1 MLSQVLNGVLLPA
14 VLVFMLILVNK
25 KSLMGAKRNKTS
37 YNIVAWTL
45 TALATI
51 LTVVMLVG
59 AIRGS

>member
-1 MLSQVLNGVLLPA
+1 LAVLSQVLNGVLLPA

-25 KSLMGAKRNKTS
+25 KSLMGSKRNGTT

-51 LTVVMLVG
+51 LTVTML
-59 AIRGS
+59 IRLR